1 MDPASA
7 AVLGHLRK
15 ARGAAQVLDDLREV
29 EAKVEVAEDKGGGQ
43 STAQGLDALGLR
55 LQLAHRVAERL
66 LGVRVRVRV
75 GVGVRVG
82 LGLGLGLGSGV
93 RVGVRRIEW
102 ASAFW
107 RERAYGERSGLASPR
122 CSEPRLLWSWKKWTL
137 TW

>member
-75 GVGVRVG
+75 G
-82 LGLGLGLGSGV
+82 LGLGSGV

>member
-43 STAQGLDALGLR
+43 STAQGLEALGLR

-75 GVGVRVG
+75 GVGVRV
-82 LGLGLGLGSGV
+82 GLGSGV